1 MVQFERVN
9 KAASKPQ
16 LKPEAGRK
24 ARVFVFLFFFAIVS
38 MTVLVTVKFGL
49 GKEPGS
55 TARTSTNVSG
65 SAATKSTNAEL
76 PTMEVAQAVMVTV
89 ELDFGPTIPSIAEA
103 LKQIERRHEPSDGVG
118 RTFAV
123 LDAYGEPT
131 ADHKLHMSMHVS
143 SEKPGVGSLIF
154 RRTGEV
160 LWRSKIILGS
170 HSEAPALEKRSL
182 LILVDDGTGKS
193 LTIDGSNNPVTI
205 LDASIKELGVPL
217 SSIWSDG
224 TEREFTLLY
233 SACGCPV
240 KAMVRRV
247 GNKTVRAKELPVM
260 FPDDPAALSVISRL
274 MTWE

>member
-1 MVQFERVN
+1 MAQSKN
-9 KAASKPQ
+9 KPRPE
-16 LKPEAGRK
+16 LKSDAGRN
-24 ARVFVFLFFFAIVS
+24 ARLLVILVAFAIVS
-38 MTVLVTVKFGL
+38 TTVLVTIKFGL
-49 GKEPGS
+49 GKQ
-55 TARTSTNVSG
+55 SG
-65 SAATKSTNAEL
+65 SAGRGSTNASSQAKGKSTNSEL

-103 LKQIERRHEPSDGVG
+103 LKQIERRHEPADGVG

-131 ADHKLHMSMHVS
+131 ADNKLHMSMHVS
-143 SEKPGVGSLIF
+143 SEKPGLGSLVF

-182 LILVDDGTGKS
+182 LILADDGAGKS

-205 LDASIKELGVPL
+205 LDANIKELGVPL
-217 SSIWSDG
+217 RSIWPDG
-224 TEREFTLLY
+224 TEREFTFLY

-247 GNKTVRAKELPVM
+247 GNRTVRAKELPVM
-260 FPDDPAALSVISRL
+260 FPDDPAALSVISHL